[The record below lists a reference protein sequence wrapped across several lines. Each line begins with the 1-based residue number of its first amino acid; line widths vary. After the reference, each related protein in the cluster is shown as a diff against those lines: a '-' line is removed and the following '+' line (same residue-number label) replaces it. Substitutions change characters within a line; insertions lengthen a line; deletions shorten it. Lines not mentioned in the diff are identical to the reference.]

1 MTTAPLSQ
9 TAFARPARL
18 LALPLIL
25 LAAWEVIARAGLVDP
40 HLLPALEHVISR
52 GEAEIANGE
61 LLTALGASLAR
72 DLAGF
77 AIGASLGTAS
87 GLLLGFSHLAQRLFG
102 PTLRVHRQIALFAWV
117 PLIAVWF
124 GAGEAGKI
132 AFIALAA
139 FQPSLINTWRGV
151 LDIPARFRELAAVLT
166 FSRLDF
172 LRFIALP
179 AILPAI
185 FTGLK
190 AALIYAWQVTI
201 GAELFMTIAPGI
213 GGVMMQ
219 GRQLFQMDLVLLT
232 ILLLGVIGAGFN
244 LIANLG
250 ETLLL
255 RRRTS

>member
-1 MTTAPLSQ
+1 MSALTLTTNSL
-9 TAFARPARL
+9 ARPARL
-18 LALPLIL
+18 LALPFAL
-25 LAAWEVIARAGLVDP
+25 LVAWEASARLGLVDP
-40 HLLPALEHVISR
+40 HLLPALEDVFSR
-52 GEAEIANGE
+52 GRAEIANGE

-72 DLAGF
+72 DLVGF
-77 AIGASLGTAS
+77 AIGASIGTAA
-87 GLLLGFSHLAQRLFG
+87 GLILGFSRLAQRLLG
-102 PTLRVHRQIALFAWV
+102 PSLRVHRQIALFAWV

-124 GAGEAGKI
+124 GAGETGKI

-151 LDIPARFRELAAVLT
+151 LDIPARYRELAAVLT
-166 FSRLDF
+166 FGRLDF

-179 AILPAI
+179 ATLPAI

-190 AALIYAWQVTI
+190 AALIYAWQATI

>member
-1 MTTAPLSQ
+1 MSAQAATS
-9 TAFARPARL
+9 RGIRL
-18 LALPLIL
+18 WRAVALPLVL
-25 LAAWEVIARAGLVDP
+25 LAAWEASSHSGLVDP
-40 HLLPALEHVISR
+40 HLLPPLEDVVAR
-52 GEAEIANGE
+52 AWNEGRNGD
-61 LLTALGASLAR
+61 LLTALSASLGR

-77 AIGASLGTAS
+77 VLGAAAGTAA
-87 GLLLGFSHLAQRLFG
+87 GLLLGFSRFAENLLG

-124 GAGEAGKI
+124 GAGEPGKI

-139 FQPSLINTWRGV
+139 FQPGLINIWRGV
-151 LDIPARFRELAAVLT
+151 QEIPQRYRELAAVLT
-166 FSRLDF
+166 FGRLDF
-172 LRFIALP
+172 LRFVAIP
-179 AILPAI
+179 AMLPAI

-190 AALIYAWQVTI
+190 AALIYAWQATI

-232 ILLLGVIGAGFN
+232 ILLLGLVGAGFN
-244 LIANLG
+244 TLAGLS

-255 RRRTS
+255 RRRLS

>member
-1 MTTAPLSQ
+1 MSAQAKTRL
-9 TAFARPARL
+9 ARVWRA
-18 LALPLIL
+18 LALPLVV
-25 LAAWEVIARAGLVDP
+25 LAAWEAGSHSGLVAP
-40 HLLPALEHVISR
+40 HLLPPLEDVAARGWNESR
-52 GEAEIANGE
+52 NGD
-61 LLTALGASLAR
+61 LLTALSASLGR

-77 AIGASLGTAS
+77 VLGAAIGTAS
-87 GLLLGFSHLAQRLFG
+87 GLLLGFSRFAQNLLG

-124 GAGEAGKI
+124 GAGEPGKI

-139 FQPSLINTWRGV
+139 FQPSLINTWRGAQ
-151 LDIPARFRELAAVLT
+151 DIPHRYHELAAVLT
-166 FSRLDF
+166 FGRLDF
-172 LRFIALP
+172 LRLVAIP
-179 AILPAI
+179 AMLPAI

-190 AALIYAWQVTI
+190 SALIYAWQATI

-232 ILLLGVIGAGFN
+232 ILLLGLVGAGFN
-244 LIANLG
+244 ALAGLS

-255 RRRTS
+255 RRRLS